1 MLFNAS
7 TYHYIKFLC
16 ERSNYKKSSYTCTK
30 LTSSFIRLLF
40 LISLYLFATHS
51 TFFELCLTRE
61 REAIYFAARCLNIVT
76 TGLERGVSMP
86 SDVTLRLPRVLY
98 PAGSLKKA
106 WFPVRN
112 DANCSTKKKLNHSI
126 QRRQRPWG
134 GGVLPLHNLRK
145 YSRTNTADCGL
156 FSFLSNYIF
165 ADSKLW
171 IFRSGIFLLVPCP
184 ALLCAI

>member
-1 MLFNAS
+1 M
-7 TYHYIKFLC
+7 
-16 ERSNYKKSSYTCTK
+16 
-30 LTSSFIRLLF
+30 
-40 LISLYLFATHS
+40 
-51 TFFELCLTRE
+51 CLTRE

-134 GGVLPLHNLRK
+134 GGGCYHYTILE
-145 YSRTNTADCGL
+145 NTLEQIQLIVDCFHFCL
-156 FSFLSNYIF
+156 IIFSLILNFGYF
-165 ADSKLW
+165 APVFFCS
-171 IFRSGIFLLVPCP
+171 FPV
-184 ALLCAI
+184 LLCYVQYNTTSQMWFCLVHFAHQ